1 MILAF
6 VAQSSNAESEK
17 REKLVADL
25 RAENAELR
33 SGVNEKSANDEVQA
47 AAVDR
52 LQRELLSLQQE
63 TEEREAR
70 EAEAEMERRKLEYL
84 KTEAEM
90 ENEDLR
96 RKLVGCENDGFFVSI
111 IRKSF

>member
-52 LQRELLSLQQE
+52 L
-63 TEEREAR
+63 
-70 EAEAEMERRKLEYL
+70 
-84 KTEAEM
+84 
-90 ENEDLR
+90 
-96 RKLVGCENDGFFVSI
+96 
-111 IRKSF
+111 